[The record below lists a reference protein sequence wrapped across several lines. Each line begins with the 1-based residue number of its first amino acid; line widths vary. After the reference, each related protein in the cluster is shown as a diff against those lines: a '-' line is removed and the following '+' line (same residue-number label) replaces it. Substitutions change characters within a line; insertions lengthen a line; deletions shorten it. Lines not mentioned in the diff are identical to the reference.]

1 MGLGGGGRTV
11 SGKGL
16 LAQVGAPGFNYRAG
30 NEVKIA
36 LEVQLGLQ
44 EVPPHRHMSHP
55 SGPSPA
61 LVPTSILTKGTALLR
76 HMWCAKASDS
86 GSLEGCPHHQVA
98 HTEWHPQLYLHP
110 YQKAGLTHSHITC
123 ARLWWL

>member
-1 MGLGGGGRTV
+1 M

-16 LAQVGAPGFNYRAG
+16 LAQVGAPGFNYRAA

-76 HMWCAKASDS
+76 HMWLQRPVIQGPWKDVPITKWHTQS
-86 GSLEGCPHHQVA
+86 GTRSFIFTRTRRQD
-98 HTEWHPQLYLHP
+98 
-110 YQKAGLTHSHITC
+110 
-123 ARLWWL
+123 